1 MSIKNSSKAK
11 LPKAAPKKGVLGL
24 PLPEIQEQLRIALLS
39 FEKCDFS
46 ESEQSYEKAYRQA
59 CVLSD
64 VQGMMESAAGLVHL
78 ASLSADPQKI
88 ESCELILDA
97 CIAKFP
103 KQIPPMVWYC
113 KGALARQEKPLRKA
127 QRYFHR
133 YLRAGK
139 KLKDESMLAK
149 GWTMLTVVAFQKDD
163 FRRAKWLGLR
173 VLSQFGEKNYRGI
186 NGTLYLLMGRLA
198 EQERNLDEALS
209 YYQKAHAAY
218 LSEHNWYYHLHVL
231 AAYARVSR
239 LQKNYVQA
247 YWYLDLVKRAC
258 HGSGFGL
265 ILRGVERERSLLE
278 QDAVDLLIDNRRG
291 MVKTR
296 ESGQIPLGK
305 QWVLLNILEA
315 LWSAHSREGN
325 DDERGLSKAEI
336 IEQVWNESYRPEA
349 HDNKLYYNINRLR
362 ELIEPDQKQP
372 RYLVSWKEGYRL
384 APGLRVEFL
393 GKNAS
398 NGAFGKMERE
408 NQ

>member
-1 MSIKNSSKAK
+1 MRIKNSKKSLKP
-11 LPKAAPKKGVLGL
+11 PKATSSGLGC
-24 PLPEIQEQLRIALLS
+24 PVPEVQEQLRIAQLS
-39 FEKCDFS
+39 FEKCDFA
-46 ESEQSYEKAYRQA
+46 ESQQTYENAYHKA
-59 CVLSD
+59 CLLSD
-64 VQGMMESAAGLVHL
+64 VQGMMESAAGLVQL
-78 ASLSADPQKI
+78 AALSAD
-88 ESCELILDA
+88 CENIADCEKILDA

-113 KGALARQEKPLRKA
+113 KGALARQELPLRKA

-139 KLKDESMLAK
+139 TLKDESIQAK
-149 GWTMLTVVAFQKDD
+149 GWAMLTVVQFQKDD
-163 FRRAKWLGLR
+163 FKRAKWLGLR
-173 VLSQFGEKNYRGI
+173 VLSQFGDKNYRGI

-198 EQERNLDEALS
+198 EQERNLEEALS
-209 YYQKAHAAY
+209 YYQKAHASF
-218 LSEHNWYYHLHVL
+218 LSEHHWYYHLHVL

-258 HGSGFGL
+258 QGNGFGL

-278 QDAVDLLIDNRRG
+278 QDAVDLLIDSRRG
-291 MVKTR
+291 LVRTR
-296 ESGQIPLGK
+296 ESSQIPLGK

-362 ELIEPDQKQP
+362 KLIEPDQKQP

-393 GKNAS
+393 GS
-398 NGAFGKMERE
+398 VRSGVMGELE
-408 NQ
+408 GEVQ